1 MLMLV
6 FTVMQFVTPIGGG
19 IAGALAAGQYC
30 WSISSG
36 IFSGAYS
43 WASCALTGGVVGAG
57 VSAFAIPIGVAV
69 DVAITITFGGVLVMV
84 LAWMGMFYPGTVLG
98 VFFGESIPIINI
110 LPGWT
115 LMTWRC
121 LHKKNQEEKDKRKGF
136 SGAMP
141 GVSLNA
147 VPGREDTAFEKAQWA
162 TRRINDSRQVDGIRH
177 A

>member
-1 MLMLV
+1 MKGFLLIIAALCVDLLQGAMMLLFTGLGAIPGVGLV
-6 FTVMQFVTPIGGG
+6 
-19 IAGALAAGQYC
+19 
-30 WSISSG
+30 S
-36 IFSGAYS
+36 
-43 WASCALTGGVVGAG
+43 
-57 VSAFAIPIGVAV
+57 IPIGIGIDILISFV
-69 DVAITITFGGVLVMV
+69 FGGALILL
-84 LAWMGMFYPGTVLG
+84 LASMGMFYPGTVLS
-98 VFFGESIPIINI
+98 VFLGESMPVINI

-115 LMTWRC
+115 LMTWRS